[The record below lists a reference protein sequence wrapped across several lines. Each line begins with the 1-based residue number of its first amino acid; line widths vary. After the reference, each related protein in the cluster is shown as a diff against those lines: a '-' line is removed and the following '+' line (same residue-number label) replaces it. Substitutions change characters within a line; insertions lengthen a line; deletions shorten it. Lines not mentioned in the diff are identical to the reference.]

1 MAKENHKI
9 ILVVTDGEPDSITS
23 ATQALDHGR
32 RAGFEIYGLGI
43 VSQSVGDL
51 MPGKSKVVGTM
62 SELPEAMYSLLESA
76 VLQDKA

>member
-1 MAKENHKI
+1 MVKENRKI

-23 ATQALDHGR
+23 ATQALDQGR

-51 MPGKSKVVGTM
+51 MPSKSKVVASMT
-62 SELPEAMYSLLESA
+62 ELPGAMFSLLESA